1 METGALKDTFEDIIA
16 LAKNKECDEIIA
28 VCECELKEIEEEDL
42 YKQLIEA
49 VKIIDDVRYKNNN
62 AQLKFLSDKLKEI
75 ITKKE
80 LSSSDQTFK
89 IVQGK

>member
-16 LAKNKECDEIIA
+16 LAKNNECEEIIA
-28 VCECELKEIEEEDL
+28 LCESELGEISEDDS

-49 VKIIDDVRYKNNN
+49 VKIIDDVRYKKENVR
-62 AQLKFLSDKLKEI
+62 LTFISDKLKEI

>member
-16 LAKNKECDEIIA
+16 LAKNNECDEIIA
-28 VCECELKEIEEEDL
+28 LCESELREISEDDS

-49 VKIIDDVRYKNNN
+49 VKIIDDVRYKKENVR
-62 AQLKFLSDKLKEI
+62 LTFISDKLKEI

>member
-16 LAKNKECDEIIA
+16 LAKNNECEEIIA
-28 VCECELKEIEEEDL
+28 LCESELREISEDDS

-49 VKIIDDVRYKNNN
+49 VKIIDDVRYKKENVR
-62 AQLKFLSDKLKEI
+62 LTFISDKLKEV

>member
-28 VCECELKEIEEEDL
+28 LCECELKEIAEEDL

-62 AQLKFLSDKLKEI
+62 AQLKFFSDKLKEI

>member
-16 LAKNKECDEIIA
+16 LAKNNECDEIIA
-28 VCECELKEIEEEDL
+28 LCECELKEIAEEDL

-62 AQLKFLSDKLKEI
+62 AQLKFFSDKLKEF

>member
-16 LAKNKECDEIIA
+16 LAKNNECDEIIA
-28 VCECELKEIEEEDL
+28 LCECELKELSDADM

-49 VKIIDDVRYKNNN
+49 IKMIDDVRYKIDNVR
-62 AQLKFLSDKLKEI
+62 LTFISDKLKEI
-75 ITKKE
+75 VTKKE

>member
-16 LAKNKECDEIIA
+16 LAKNNECDEIIA
-28 VCECELKEIEEEDL
+28 VCECELKEISDEDL

-49 VKIIDDVRYKNNN
+49 VKIIDDVRYKIDNVS
-62 AQLKFLSDKLKEI
+62 LTFISDKLKEI

-80 LSSSDQTFK
+80 LSSSGQTFK

>member
-16 LAKNKECDEIIA
+16 LAKNNECEEIIA
-28 VCECELKEIEEEDL
+28 VCECELKEISEDDL
-42 YKQLIEA
+42 YNQLIEA
-49 VKIIDDVRYKNNN
+49 AKIIDDVRYKCDNVR
-62 AQLKFLSDKLKEI
+62 LTFISDKLKEI